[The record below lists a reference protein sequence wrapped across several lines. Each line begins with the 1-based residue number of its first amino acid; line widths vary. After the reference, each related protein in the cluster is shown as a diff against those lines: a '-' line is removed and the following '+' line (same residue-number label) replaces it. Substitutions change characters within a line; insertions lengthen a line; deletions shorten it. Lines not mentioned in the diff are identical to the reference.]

1 MSLFT
6 KKDHYTRVSH
16 YDGEPMEAAMSDYE
30 QYPPM
35 RVWGDSL
42 KYILA
47 TVSGR
52 IFSWRKPT
60 KEQIGQIHRELIG
73 YAYSHC
79 PTGEELEADIA
90 GIEKLWSELEK
101 KLSDNAG
108 LVQYMNDW
116 GSCSRSFAQFPATLV
131 PRAIALESAFGTN
144 YDNAGRY
151 HKLLPGCISTRC
163 AAVEPEFVELRR
175 RAHFANA
182 TIRQLIPELEQY
194 VVTPSK
200 KKLARVVTLGAGLL
214 VELRKFGFTLAQ
226 IQSLDIVACDM
237 DESLLVE
244 LDTVFQ
250 HDFGVP
256 FAESGIDYRFCTI
269 EEVLADEKLR
279 KTARVLLI
287 DGVLSYCRDKQ
298 HMLEYVAGAARL
310 VEPGGCILCDWQ
322 VMEVSLIRCALVQ
335 CWVSSMKPELTAGRA
350 VRKAKWI
357 ARKLNMQIEYEID
370 PRNPRPLGVIVRYWP
385 R

>member
-1 MSLFT
+1 MMASRWRRRCRITSSIPYESL
-6 KKDHYTRVSH
+6 
-16 YDGEPMEAAMSDYE
+16 
-30 QYPPM
+30 
-35 RVWGDSL
+35 GDSL

-52 IFSWRKPT
+52 IFPWRKPT

-194 VVTPSK
+194 VVTPRPK
-200 KKLARVVTLGAGLL
+200 KKVG
-214 VELRKFGFTLAQ
+214 
-226 IQSLDIVACDM
+226 S
-237 DESLLVE
+237 
-244 LDTVFQ
+244 
-250 HDFGVP
+250 
-256 FAESGIDYRFCTI
+256 SGH
-269 EEVLADEKLR
+269 
-279 KTARVLLI
+279 
-287 DGVLSYCRDKQ
+287 S
-298 HMLEYVAGAARL
+298 
-310 VEPGGCILCDWQ
+310 GCG
-322 VMEVSLIRCALVQ
+322 
-335 CWVSSMKPELTAGRA
+335 TAGRVA
-350 VRKAKWI
+350 EVWLYVGADSESGYCR
-357 ARKLNMQIEYEID
+357 L
-370 PRNPRPLGVIVRYWP
+370 RYG
-385 R
+385 RVFVGRT